1 MAVSTAKSQV
11 IPIAGRVGKS
21 RVRSC
26 ERRQA
31 AVPLF
36 LVRHQHRGLANVKKA
51 LEKSVRK
58 AGTRQSERRLHAY
71 VRACLGVCV
80 CRSFLHL
87 AFLTQHTGIIDEGQG
102 EAVCESSTVA
112 AVLCVSDTV
121 PVAPPHG
128 SSQCVLVASDS
139 KRCAVFF
146 LPPIYSLVQL
156 PASKQSLPGL

>member
-1 MAVSTAKSQV
+1 M
-11 IPIAGRVGKS
+11 
-21 RVRSC
+21 
-26 ERRQA
+26 
-31 AVPLF
+31 
-36 LVRHQHRGLANVKKA
+36 
-51 LEKSVRK
+51 RK
-58 AGTRQSERRLHAY
+58 AGTRQSERRLHAC

-80 CRSFLHL
+80 CVQVVSASRVS
-87 AFLTQHTGIIDEGQG
+87 HTAHRIIDEGQG

-146 LPPIYSLVQL
+146 SFPRFTHSLVQL
-156 PASKQSLPGL
+156 PASKQSLPGLWVGIKVFASPSIPTGGLHPCLCSLLFSRAAAQYTATKV